1 MSASCQ
7 KRTYAAQQSEM
18 LRSAG
23 PGHDKLWREG
33 QVASVRYSLL
43 NGGKNFLGLGRV
55 HLAAAASVIPPCSQT
70 VELPANV
77 WRPTCMACCVYKGH
91 PIFGRHRLDDHHRP
105 ITFDGMHLATGPK

>member
-43 NGGKNFLGLGRV
+43 NGGKNFLGIGMV
-55 HLAAAASVIPPCSQT
+55 HLAAAPSVFHHILDHRQQSAIRVGTGGYLNVYVGENSSAPLT
-70 VELPANV
+70 VKLPSNI
-77 WRPTCMACCVYKGH
+77 WRPTNKGC
-91 PIFGRHRLDDHHRP
+91 
-105 ITFDGMHLATGPK
+105 